1 MKKDPLIYLQHI
13 LNSIHLI
20 QEYTSGMDE
29 AIFLQNQLVE
39 DASIRNFEIIGEA
52 TKQIDADFR
61 EKYPEIEWRKMAGM
75 RDKLIHDYIG
85 VDYAIVWA
93 TIEDILPDLKTA
105 IESII
110 RKEKGN

>member
-1 MKKDPLIYLQHI
+1 
-13 LNSIHLI
+13 
-20 QEYTSGMDE
+20 MDE

-61 EKYPEIEWRKMAGM
+61 EKYPDIEWRKMAGM

>member
-1 MKKDPLIYLQHI
+1 
-13 LNSIHLI
+13 
-20 QEYTSGMDE
+20 MDE

-52 TKQIDADFR
+52 TKQIGADFR
-61 EKYPEIEWRKMAGM
+61 EKYPDIEWRKMAGM
-75 RDKLIHDYIG
+75 RDKLIDDYIG